1 MKRINGMMYPT
12 TRRKRTKVKYIC
24 ADCKDT
30 LTPSTA
36 FFYVDGC
43 NFAITENSLPL
54 CRECYRKK
62 YNE

>member
-1 MKRINGMMYPT
+1 MKRVNGMMYSKT
-12 TRRKRTKVKYIC
+12 KRKTAKEYIC
-24 ADCKDT
+24 SMCGEK

-43 NFAITENSLPL
+43 NFAITENSPPL

-62 YNE
+62 YNK